1 MLGWCP
7 GQPLSEKLLKLLVWC
22 VQPPVVLNGHE
33 LRLQEP
39 QLMAQLLPAG
49 GEGEERGV
57 QDGQVLGVEPMFVEA
72 GTYGK
77 IIEGRIFLYTH
88 LLSYQRA
95 HNES

>member
-22 VQPPVVLNGHE
+22 VQPPVVLDGHE

-39 QLMAQLLPAG
+39 QLVAQLLPAG

-57 QDGQVLGVEPMFVEA
+57 QDGQVLGVEPMFVKA
-72 GTYGK
+72 GTYEK
-77 IIEGRIFLYTH
+77 IIEGRIFPLYTSI
-88 LLSYQRA
+88 LISA
-95 HNES
+95 CT